1 VGRLDLDSEGLLIL
15 SNDGELSQALT
26 HPSHRVQKLYQV
38 TTENAF
44 ENSILSQ
51 LEKGVFTEV
60 GKARAVSVKRLS
72 SRRMEMILNTGLKRQ
87 IRYMIQAVGHRVK
100 RLVRVR
106 IGDLTLNKLKP
117 GKWRFLEKSERE
129 ALLAL
134 SCKKSG
140 DRK

>member
-1 VGRLDLDSEGLLIL
+1 
-15 SNDGELSQALT
+15 
-26 HPSHRVQKLYQV
+26 
-38 TTENAF
+38 
-44 ENSILSQ
+44 
-51 LEKGVFTEV
+51 
-60 GKARAVSVKRLS
+60 
-72 SRRMEMILNTGLKRQ
+72 
-87 IRYMIQAVGHRVK
+87 MIQAVGHRVK